1 MANKVIVT
9 LRNPLEKTET
19 LDYVINVY
27 EHEMAQLW
35 FTALKEIVAQ
45 NKYLEKNFCFLGFPD
60 SQRNLDFI
68 CQELFWAKNE
78 INNFFR
84 GEYEIEENYFPNNL
98 RDPETLIPN
107 QDVMNK
113 LHNHFEILQ
122 GTVWGLS
129 EWYKR
134 ADYTTKFAIRQ
145 LNNLCHEAESLMLS
159 QRKKMTLPE
168 WVRPSQIT
176 TFLNCPRYEFP
187 GNYKTTFAESR
198 YDRKFGE
205 VYLHWTQ
212 IGKTLY
218 EVYRDE
224 KGIDVDQA
232 TCDAITH
239 LRYYSGEFDIEWAQD
254 VVYNGPH
261 PWYTK
266 EMSGFR
272 AWLDR
277 NGFDPADD
285 QYNFGYHP
293 VGQVDLQTSFGTSNY
308 SEVWPILSKYLDI
321 YKIQCSDGSGN
332 ILCATY
338 PYSWTDKDYYD
349 QQIEQLK
356 PGYDYSSRQA
366 NK

>member
-1 MANKVIVT
+1 MNKVIVT
-9 LRNPLEKTET
+9 LRNPLDKTDT
-19 LDYVINVY
+19 IDYIINVY
-27 EHEMAQLW
+27 EHEMAQHW
-35 FTALKEIVAQ
+35 FTALKEIVVQ

-60 SQRNLDFI
+60 SQRDLNFI

-84 GEYEIEENYFPNNL
+84 GEYEIEENYFPNTL
-98 RDPETLIPN
+98 RDPVTLNPN
-107 QDVMNK
+107 QDLMNK

-129 EWYKR
+129 EYYKR

-159 QRKKMTLPE
+159 QRKKVTAPE

-176 TFLNCPRYEFP
+176 TFLNATRYEFP
-187 GNYKTTFAESR
+187 AIHKTTFNESA
-198 YDRKFGE
+198 YDRRFGE

-272 AWLDR
+272 SWLER
-277 NGFDPADD
+277 NGFDPGDS

-293 VGQVDLQTSFGTSNY
+293 VGQVDLRSSFGTTKY
-308 SEVWPILSKYLDI
+308 SEVWPILSTHLDI
-321 YKIQCSDGSGN
+321 VAIQCDDGSGTV
-332 ILCATY
+332 LRSVY
-338 PYSWTDKDYYD
+338 PYTWTDKDYYI
-349 QQIEQLK
+349 QQIERLK